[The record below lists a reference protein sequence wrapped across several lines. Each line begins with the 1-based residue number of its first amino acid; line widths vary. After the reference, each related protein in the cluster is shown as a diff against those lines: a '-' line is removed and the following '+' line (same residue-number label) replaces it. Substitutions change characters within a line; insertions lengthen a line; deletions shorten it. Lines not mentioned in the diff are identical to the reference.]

1 MNSENSK
8 TSKPHILTLKLTSK
22 LHLRIGEKI
31 IPLIYVNKIENRI
44 TFKNKSGYSLELSTP
59 ETLKLLESTENKIT
73 KDKNG
78 ENVPHLEIT
87 EVVLV
92 HCILSMMIIT
102 KIQVFCTLLFRA
114 SRFVVYYKF
123 LLQIISFLKHLTQNI
138 MKLSKVHRSK

>member
-22 LHLRIGEKI
+22 LHLRIGEKV

-44 TFKNKSGYSLELSTP
+44 TFKNKSGYSLELSKP